1 MCKVAIFVCRHLG
14 INIDSNLTFYDHV
27 AKVCRKAAMQ
37 INIMKRLGKFLD
49 FNGRLKIYDSFF
61 LQNFNYCPLV
71 YNSMY
76 ARNENNIERL
86 NKRMLRVVC
95 NDRLATYSELLVKV
109 KRTTMYCNR
118 RKALAELVFNV
129 LHNLSPPLPHNLF
142 TKQFVMYD
150 MRDNY
155 MLVQPRFRTTKHG
168 YKSIAYQGAKMWN
181 SPLVI
186 SRFSTIIRLLNQS
199 WQNGLL

>member
-1 MCKVAIFVCRHLG
+1 MVANPTKFQAMILGQPDIQMQINVQGRDIFMQTSVKLLG

-27 AKVCRKAAMQ
+27 AKVCGKAAMQ
-37 INIMKRLGKFLD
+37 INIMKRLGKYLD
-49 FNGRLKIYDSFF
+49 FNGRLKIF
-61 LQNFNYCPLV
+61 LPNFNYCPLV

-76 ARNENNIERL
+76 ARNENKIERL

-95 NDRLATYSELLVKV
+95 NDLLSTYSELLVKV
-109 KRTTMYCNR
+109 KRTAMYCNR

-129 LHNLSPPLPHNLF
+129 LHNLSPPLPRNLF

-168 YKSIAYQGAKMWN
+168 YKSIAYQGAKM
-181 SPLVI
+181 
-186 SRFSTIIRLLNQS
+186 
-199 WQNGLL
+199 